1 MKLFAK
7 LKDSTPIEL
16 DRGSWLMLGLLGG
29 GGAFFGTVEN
39 GQLNTYI
46 NSILRFEFGAFW
58 DWWMIPL
65 MTSFSALMGLICML
79 VWGAYS
85 DRHYSRWGHRKPFLL
100 LGIVAGAAMIVYLVS
115 RDFWLCFFIDVVVIG
130 IFMNGRLAAEKAL
143 LPELTVPE
151 ERGRV
156 NARVNVISAI
166 FGIISMAFF
175 LLAAFLFSVSVK
187 GPDGKD
193 ITYMNYVGHAW
204 VLVISGIFY
213 IVVAIAGFAGIKE
226 RATKPEP
233 APQGKWYSDITR
245 SFRFSELK
253 EQKEF
258 FKIMMAMLVFNIGPK
273 MFLPWIFEFLT
284 DLLDLITLELV
295 IAVAAV
301 YLFGGW
307 FISLLLGKLTDRFGR
322 KKPAI
327 LSTVLGSIGFLV
339 VPLAIITL
347 NIALII
353 VMFFLLIFIL
363 NGVPTI
369 TNAWM
374 QDLLPDGKIGQFTG
388 INNMSSTV
396 NQFIG
401 VWIGGVVYAFTGG
414 NIAWNMFIAA
424 FVFIASIPLFAL
436 VKESLPVKE
445 VGDR

>member
-1 MKLFAK
+1 MRLFAK
-7 LKDSTPIEL
+7 LKDQTPIKI
-16 DRGSWLMLGLLGG
+16 DRRSWLMLGLLGG

-58 DWWMIPL
+58 AWWMIPL
-65 MTSFSALMGLICML
+65 MTSFSALMGLIFML

-100 LGIVAGAAMIVYLVS
+100 LGIVAGVAMIVYLVS
-115 RDFWLCFFIDVVVIG
+115 RDFWLCFFIDVIVIG
-130 IFMNGRLAAEKAL
+130 IFMNGRIAGEKAL

-156 NARVNVISAI
+156 NARVNVVSAA
-166 FGIISMAFF
+166 FGIVSMAFF
-175 LLAAFLFSVSVK
+175 LLAAYLFSAV

-193 ITYMNYVGHAW
+193 YMNYTGHAW
-204 VLVISGIFY
+204 VLVISGSIY
-213 IVVAIAGFAGIKE
+213 IVVSIVGFVGLKE

-233 APQGKWYSDITR
+233 ALQGRWYSDVAR

-258 FKIMMAMLVFNIGPK
+258 FKIMIATLVFNIGPK
-273 MFLPWIFEFLT
+273 IFLPWIFEFL
-284 DLLDLITLELV
+284 
-295 IAVAAV
+295 
-301 YLFGGW
+301 FGGW
-307 FISLLLGKLTDRFGR
+307 FISLFLGKLCDKYGR
-322 KKPAI
+322 KRPAI
-327 LSTVLGSIGFLV
+327 LSTALGAIGFLI
-339 VPLAIITL
+339 VPLAIFTL
-347 NIALII
+347 NVALIL

-369 TNAWM
+369 TSAWT
-374 QDLLPDGKIGQFTG
+374 QDLLPEGKIGQFTG

-396 NQFIG
+396 NQLAG
-401 VWIGGVVYAFTGG
+401 AWIGGVIYALTGG

-424 FVFIASIPLFAL
+424 FVFLASDSKTSSTTATRSAPTA
-436 VKESLPVKE
+436 SCTRSSGMTGPST
-445 VGDR
+445 